1 MRKKV
6 KLDKTL
12 LAMLLGARITTDTP
26 QTHHRHISSMNKEL
40 ASNVSWVNYSTM

>member
-26 QTHHRHISSMNKEL
+26 QTHKLNEQGISI
-40 ASNVSWVNYSTM
+40 